1 MKGNLLKLSQ
11 NRGQRLF
18 NKKCDQK
25 AVLSNV
31 FAITPSQPYRD
42 EPIYTCV
49 LGNEGV

>member
-1 MKGNLLKLSQ
+1 LSQ

-31 FAITPSQPYRD
+31 SAMAPFQPFRD
-42 EPIYTCV
+42 EPIHTCV
-49 LGNEGV
+49 FGNGGVWSYGDNV